1 MLDGLPPLDN
11 LVDRDRYAAAW
22 WAATAEDHGDLDQ
35 AVLAEINAQI
45 EAEAAG

>member
-11 LVDRDRYAAAW
+11 LVDPDRYMTAW
-22 WAATAEDHGDLDQ
+22 WAATAEEHDDLDQ

-45 EAEAAG
+45 EADAS